1 MEYCKIKKLINKD
14 INNLCFA
21 LSNSN
26 EYDLTETYAN
36 IKIASTK
43 ASVLAGTLDTE
54 VKYNVII
61 GESIVNL
68 WTEAETDAT
77 ISSKIILY
85 GKDKYLAAILV
96 YLNASYSTISI
107 SNNVKTINK
116 SSYVIGQTNLLEHR
130 VVTESGNK
138 ISKVNSKNLSFN
150 YKVND
155 LGYLVKTEWTNLYN
169 FLQSDNPQI
178 DFINACKSSWV
189 NNILIAIK

>member
-1 MEYCKIKKLINKD
+1 M
-14 INNLCFA
+14 
-21 LSNSN
+21 
-26 EYDLTETYAN
+26 
-36 IKIASTK
+36 
-43 ASVLAGTLDTE
+43 
-54 VKYNVII
+54 
-61 GESIVNL
+61 
-68 WTEAETDAT
+68 
-77 ISSKIILY
+77 
-85 GKDKYLAAILV
+85 V